1 MLGVGLALVSAAGW
15 AAYRWLDE
23 PPAPA
28 LVAAPPAVTDATVAP
43 VGPVAP
49 VVPVPQPALES
60 LHGEL
65 TRRAVDAAVATPPW
79 SRESLMDRV
88 SPFDPSAPARVPAEA
103 PPADAPP
110 GTDSAANAGSFEME
124 VQLGKGETIGSALKK
139 RGFAADTI
147 AHVVSAL
154 APHVSLKRLPV
165 GLDMT
170 VEVRPSGQDGGEPIL
185 QALTLHPEGG
195 REIKIERNGK
205 GNYAVERRR

>member
-1 MLGVGLALVSAAGW
+1 
-15 AAYRWLDE
+15 
-23 PPAPA
+23 
-28 LVAAPPAVTDATVAP
+28 
-43 VGPVAP
+43 
-49 VVPVPQPALES
+49 
-60 LHGEL
+60 
-65 TRRAVDAAVATPPW
+65 
-79 SRESLMDRV
+79 MDRV
-88 SPFDPSAPARVPAEA
+88 SPFDPSAPARVPADT
-103 PPADAPP
+103 PPVDAPTL

-185 QALTLHPEGG
+185 QALTLHPERG
-195 REIKIERNGK
+195 REIKVERNGK
-205 GNYAVERRR
+205 GSYAVERRR